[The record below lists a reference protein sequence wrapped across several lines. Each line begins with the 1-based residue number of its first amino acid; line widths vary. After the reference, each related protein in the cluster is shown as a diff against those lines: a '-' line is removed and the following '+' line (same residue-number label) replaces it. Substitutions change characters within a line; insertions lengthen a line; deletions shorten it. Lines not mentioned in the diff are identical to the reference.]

1 MAYVRSSVN
10 ISFRLKPAVAA
21 SLDLLAKLEDRTRT
35 EVLTHALKHY
45 FQSYYPTLRR
55 IDMELHGI
63 KVVLSRWNTAVR
75 AEGLWDDE
83 AIRSDAL
90 SAFDEAFEGS
100 ARMVLY
106 RGPGVKGAVSLHIY
120 RLNALLLEAKALRL
134 ESAPR
139 SAFFDISVRSEREI
153 AALETLAKQL
163 LKDIKKR
170 TKRMPPSN

>member
-1 MAYVRSSVN
+1 MN
-10 ISFRLKPAVAA
+10 ISFRLKPVIAT

-35 EVLTHALKHY
+35 QVLTRAIKHY

-55 IDMELHGI
+55 IDMELNAI
-63 KVVLSRWNTAVR
+63 KIVLSRWNTAVR
-75 AEGLWDDE
+75 SEGLWDDE

-100 ARMVLY
+100 AKMTLY
-106 RGPGVKGAVSLHIY
+106 AGPGLKGGVSLHIY
-120 RLNALLLEAKALRL
+120 RLTALLLEAKALHL

-139 SAFFDISVRSEREI
+139 TAFFDISVRSEREI
-153 AALETLAKQL
+153 ATLEALAKQL

-170 TKRMPPSN
+170 TKRK